1 MQHFELNWI
10 EKMRFEGETHT
21 KHKITLDA
29 SEDVGGEDKGPRP
42 MELFIIGLMGCTAM
56 DVISILNKM
65 KKHVKSFKIEV
76 DATKAETHPKVWT
89 EINLK
94 YIFEGEDLDEKSV
107 SSAIELSQNKYCSAA
122 ATLRRSGAIINYSF
136 EIKK

>member
-10 EKMRFEGETHT
+10 EKMKFVGETNS

-29 SEDVGGEDKGPRP
+29 SSDVGGEDSGPRP

-56 DVISILNKM
+56 DVISILSKM
-65 KKHVKSFKIEV
+65 KKHVKSFKVEV
-76 DATKAETHPKVWT
+76 DAIKADSHPKVWT
-89 EINLK
+89 EINLR
-94 YIFEGEDLDEKSV
+94 YIFEGDDLDEKSV
-107 SSAIELSQNKYCSAA
+107 STAIELSQTKYCSAA
-122 ATLRRSGAIINYSF
+122 ATLRRSGAKINYSF